1 MLATEVVGSTVERT
15 MTTMPPGPRGL
26 QTLGFFGGGSTG
38 GVLAFLADVSRRYG
52 PVAGFR
58 LLNARIY
65 VIDDPSLIEE
75 ILVRRQHEFG
85 RDTGATV
92 LRELVGD
99 GLLTSE
105 EPRHRERR
113 RMLQPA
119 FHRAQIATY
128 AAAMIAETIRLA
140 DSWGDGPID
149 LAAEMRRLTLTI
161 VASALFGADLR
172 GEADAVAA
180 TLGRVTRKALVL
192 APLVALAEPLA
203 VAYRRRFPDGPSLF
217 FGSER
222 RALERVIAPIIE
234 RRRAGG
240 GRDIVSLLV
249 AERDERGALLDDDD
263 LRNEIVT
270 LVLAGHETTAT
281 ALTWALYLLATHP
294 TIAAALRAELDATLA
309 DREPTIDDVPRLTY
323 TSAVL
328 SETLRLYPP
337 AVAFGRRPLQDLSLG
352 GYTIPRGSSVFVSP
366 YITGRNSRWFVDP
379 EAFRPERWA
388 GPAPPKFAY
397 FPFGGGAKMCIG
409 ESFSKLEGVLA
420 LAILARRFD
429 LRIVGDAAVGVAAGA
444 TLRPARPI
452 VMQPVRRADVQP
464 ARH

>member
-1 MLATEVVGSTVERT
+1 
-15 MTTMPPGPRGL
+15 
-26 QTLGFFGGGSTG
+26 
-38 GVLAFLADVSRRYG
+38 
-52 PVAGFR
+52 
-58 LLNARIY
+58 
-65 VIDDPSLIEE
+65 
-75 ILVRRQHEFG
+75 
-85 RDTGATV
+85 
-92 LRELVGD
+92 
-99 GLLTSE
+99 
-105 EPRHRERR
+105 
-113 RMLQPA
+113 
-119 FHRAQIATY
+119 
-128 AAAMIAETIRLA
+128 
-140 DSWGDGPID
+140 
-149 LAAEMRRLTLTI
+149 
-161 VASALFGADLR
+161 
-172 GEADAVAA
+172 
-180 TLGRVTRKALVL
+180 
-192 APLVALAEPLA
+192 
-203 VAYRRRFPDGPSLF
+203 
-217 FGSER
+217 
-222 RALERVIAPIIE
+222 
-234 RRRAGG
+234 
-240 GRDIVSLLV
+240 
-249 AERDERGALLDDDD
+249 
-263 LRNEIVT
+263 
-270 LVLAGHETTAT
+270 
-281 ALTWALYLLATHP
+281 LATHP